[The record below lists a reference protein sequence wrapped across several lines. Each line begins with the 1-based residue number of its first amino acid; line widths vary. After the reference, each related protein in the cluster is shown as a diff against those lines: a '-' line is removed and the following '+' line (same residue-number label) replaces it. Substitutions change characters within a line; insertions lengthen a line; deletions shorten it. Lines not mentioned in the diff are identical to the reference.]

1 MQVMRIIF
9 PKIAVLA
16 PLLLAACQPSQDPP
30 FAKVVASA
38 VIEIRD
44 EPTQAE
50 LDKETQVVMLGTGNP
65 VPDAYRAGPSIAII
79 HKGEAYLFDVGAG
92 AIQNAV
98 TARYKYDIPSLY
110 PSQICCVFLTHMH
123 SDHTMDYSELAYT
136 LWWRRRQP
144 LFAWGPVGLEQ
155 VTQGMYEMMAVDTA
169 LRRSG
174 VQPVQ
179 NPDAY
184 KVNVT
189 EIEEGI
195 VFQKDDLTVEAFEV
209 KHGEI
214 KPAFG
219 YKITTDDMSIVI
231 SGDTAISDKLLEKS
245 RGVDLLFHEVISD
258 SGLATTTEFWQQYH
272 RSSHAV
278 ASDLGRLA
286 SEARPGLLVLYHGL
300 FYGVPEATIVDEVQ
314 STYDGEVVLAADLD
328 IFPKKRQK

>member
-1 MQVMRIIF
+1 MPVTG
-9 PKIAVLA
+9 KIVVIALTA
-16 PLLLAACQPSQDPP
+16 LIAACQQPAEEP
-30 FAKVVASA
+30 FAKIVPSA

-50 LDKETQVVMLGTGNP
+50 LGKKTQVVMLGTGNP
-65 VPDAYRAGPSIAII
+65 VPDAYRAGPSIAVI

-136 LWWRRRQP
+136 LWWRRRAP
-144 LFAWGPVGLEQ
+144 LSAWGPVGLEQ

-219 YKITTDDMSIVI
+219 YKITTDDISIVI
-231 SGDTAISDKLLEKS
+231 SGDTAISDELLEKS
-245 RGVDLLFHEVISD
+245 RGVDLLFHEVISN

-300 FYGVPEATIVDEVQ
+300 FYGVPEEIIVDEVR
-314 STYDGEVVLAADLD
+314 STYDGKVALANDLD
-328 IFPKKRQK
+328 IY

>member
-1 MQVMRIIF
+1 MRA
-9 PKIAVLA
+9 IALS
-16 PLLLAACQPSQDPP
+16 LLPVTVSMLAACQQPAEEP
-30 FAKVVASA
+30 FAKVVPSA

-50 LDKETQVVMLGTGNP
+50 LDKKTQVVMLGTGNP
-65 VPDAYRAGPSIAII
+65 VPDTYRAGPSIAVI

-123 SDHTMDYSELAYT
+123 SDHTMDYAELAYT
-136 LWWRRRQP
+136 LWWRRRAP
-144 LFAWGPVGLEQ
+144 LSAWGPVGLEQ
-155 VTQGMYEMMAVDTA
+155 VTQGMVEMMAVDTA

-184 KVNVT
+184 KVDVT
-189 EIEEGI
+189 EIEEGV
-195 VFQKDDLTVEAFEV
+195 VFQKDDLTVEAFAV
-209 KHGEI
+209 SHGEI

-219 YKITTDDMSIVI
+219 YRIITDDKTIVI
-231 SGDTAISDKLLEKS
+231 SGDTAYSEKVLEMS

-258 SGLATTTEFWQQYH
+258 SGLANTTEFWQQYH
-272 RSSHAV
+272 RSSHTV
-278 ASDLGRLA
+278 ASDLGNLA

-300 FYGVPEATIVDEVQ
+300 FYGVPEEIIVEEVR
-314 STYDGEVVLAADLD
+314 STYDGKVALANDLD
-328 IFPKKRQK
+328 IY